1 MKEKMTNDKKSNNFF
16 DTLKISVLYF
26 FSQIPAFF
34 KSSKPTKNK
43 SVGQAIKFAIFS
55 LSAGIIQVVS
65 FTALQELPVLFGMKE
80 LDYWVCHI
88 PSLVLSVVWNF
99 TLNRK
104 FTFQSASNVPIAM
117 LKVAAFYLVFTP
129 VSGWLGDIAD
139 KAGWNDYLIE
149 ALVMASNFV
158 LEFLYQKFFVFRD
171 KQKKVLPE
179 NTAENASV
187 EKEASVEYSE

>member
-1 MKEKMTNDKKSNNFF
+1 MKEKMSKDKKSNNFF
-16 DTLKISVLYF
+16 DTFKISILYF

-34 KSSKPTKNK
+34 KSSSPTKNK
-43 SVGQAIKFAIFS
+43 NVGQAIKFAIFS

-65 FTALQELPVLFGMKE
+65 FAALELLFSLVGTKGQ
-80 LDYWVCHI
+80 DYWAVCYL

-129 VSGWLGDIAD
+129 VSLLLGNVAD
-139 KAGWNDYLIE
+139 KAGWNDFLIQ
-149 ALVMASNFV
+149 ALVMASNFI
-158 LEFLYQKFFVFRD
+158 LEFLYQKFFVFREP
-171 KQKKVLPE
+171 KNKKE
-179 NTAENASV
+179 THTS
-187 EKEASVEYSE
+187 

>member
-1 MKEKMTNDKKSNNFF
+1 MKEKMPKDKKSNNFF
-16 DTLKISVLYF
+16 DTLKISILYF

-34 KSSKPTKNK
+34 KSSSPTKNK
-43 SVGQAIKFAIFS
+43 NVGQAIKFAIFS

-65 FTALQELPVLFGMKE
+65 FAALELLFSLVGTKGQ
-80 LDYWVCHI
+80 DYWAVCYL

-129 VSGWLGDIAD
+129 VSLLLGNVAD
-139 KAGWNDYLIE
+139 KAGWNDFLIQ
-149 ALVMASNFV
+149 ALVMASNLI

-171 KQKKVLPE
+171 KQKKPLPE
-179 NTAENASV
+179 NTNENTEVSA
-187 EKEASVEYSE
+187 EYSE